1 MQMKQQEMAPSV
13 LDGVVQKSIANLEL
27 SKERISRI
35 TGSAQSLCGAVTHEI
50 ATTDLDLEAHIRQ
63 FAELEQRVHGAR
75 RTLDAILSGG
85 MPGESVLTEA
95 VEALADAKAQLK
107 IAQERQPDLTRRSA
121 WLRPL
126 TESLGFMAEDGARLV
141 EEMSSAITF
150 LAANFREL
158 GSHLESAQ
166 QSRAL
171 GLHVIRAQEEERRRL
186 AREIHDGPTQLLN
199 SVVLRIDVCQR
210 FFDSDPDRL
219 RDELQ
224 QLKELVRLS
233 LQDVRKIIFDLRP
246 MTLDDLGLIPAL
258 RTFLKDYQAKTG
270 IETDFAVFGH
280 DRRYD
285 SVFEVAVFRIVQEAL
300 TNVSKHAG
308 ASRVWVKV
316 ETTGG
321 KEIKVSIRDDG
332 IGFDPEKITPGVAG
346 TQFGLVAMRERT
358 ELLGGAM
365 QIQSTK
371 GRGTRLGFVFSHVD

>member
-1 MQMKQQEMAPSV
+1 MKQSETAPGA
-13 LDGVVQKSIANLEL
+13 LDEAVRVSLVGLEKG
-27 SKERISRI
+27 KERLALIAQADRELHGRI
-35 TGSAQSLCGAVTHEI
+35 QAELTSIEQE
-50 ATTDLDLEAHIRQ
+50 LEAQGRE
-63 FAELEQRVHGAR
+63 FGGLEARIVAARQRVDQIMGGALPDPA
-75 RTLDAILSGG
+75 TL
-85 MPGESVLTEA
+85 MTA
-95 VEALADAKAQLK
+95 VQDLAEAKAQLS
-107 IAQERQPDLTRRSA
+107 IGRERQESLLRHAQSLRSLLPDLNTTA
-121 WLRPL
+121 CDGEKLVTELGNGLAFLR
-126 TESLGFMAEDGARLV
+126 D
-141 EEMSSAITF
+141 
-150 LAANFREL
+150 NFQAL

-210 FFDSDPDRL
+210 FFDSDLPRL

-246 MTLDDLGLIPAL
+246 MTLDDLGLVPAL
-258 RTFLKDYQAKTG
+258 RTYLKDYQSKTG
-270 IETDFAVFGH
+270 IETDLAVFGR

-308 ASRVWVKV
+308 ATRVWVKV

-321 KEIKVSIRDDG
+321 REIKVSIRDDG
-332 IGFDPEKITPGVAG
+332 VGFEPSKVQPGVSG
-346 TQFGLVAMRERT
+346 SRFGLVAMRERC
-358 ELLGGAM
+358 ELLGGTM
-365 QIQSTK
+365 DIKSTP
-371 GRGTRLGFVFSHVD
+371 GHGTRLNFLFAVAE